1 MLPQARRSRRAPM
14 STPGSTPPSTG
25 GYPWGMS
32 KPSICIASPCFPYQY
47 DCVDDLEIGVHAV
60 VLLHIRQVLCSVSIF
75 VVIS

>member
-32 KPSICIASPCFPYQY
+32 SPCLSQQY
-47 DCVDDLEIGVHAV
+47 DCVDGLEVGVHAV
-60 VLLHIRQVLCSVSIF
+60 LLLHIRQVLCSVSIF
-75 VVIS
+75 GCN